1 MAFSSPSV
9 QDFKNYFVRDF
20 PYGTDMKTSV
30 LDIDITNAFVMTNT
44 QINQALFSYQPDY
57 TVGYLLLAAH
67 YMVMALRSS
76 SQGINGQ
83 FSWLESGKAVG
94 PASSTL
100 AIPQQILNAPYWSA
114 LTKTNYGAQYLM
126 MVFPKL
132 VGSMFTVCGAT
143 QP

>member
-1 MAFSSPSV
+1 MGFNSPSV
-9 QDFKNYFVRDF
+9 QNFKDQFFRDF
-20 PYGTDMKTSV
+20 PFGTDMKTSV

-44 QINQALFSYQPDY
+44 QINQALFSYQSGY

-67 YMVMALRSS
+67 YMVMSLRAA

-83 FSWLESGKAVG
+83 FSWLESGKTVG

-100 AIPQQILNAPYWSA
+100 SIPQQILNSPYWSS

-126 MVFPKL
+126 MVFPNT

-143 QP
+143 LP